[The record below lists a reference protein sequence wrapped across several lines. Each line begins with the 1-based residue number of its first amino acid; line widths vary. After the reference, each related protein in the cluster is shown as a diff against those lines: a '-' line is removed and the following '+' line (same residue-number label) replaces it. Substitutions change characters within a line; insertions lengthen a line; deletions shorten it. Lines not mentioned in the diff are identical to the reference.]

1 MPYHHYRQTRTNSCG
16 ASSLLCAALEL
27 GTTQLP
33 SRPAWPL
40 WTNPIA
46 LDTNLACELAIYS
59 VTCGGGGLPPA
70 MDAGYSLPSYIFDAA
85 TAMGRQATAY
95 VPSSLMG
102 TALTTIY
109 SGDVDR
115 ARTQGMTIHRQEAP
129 APGLTERLL
138 RVVRVGENVWY
149 KPALGLHYI
158 MQRPDGS
165 LMDPAL
171 GLSANSLDALQKF
184 QGTQGASYVDTGIGI
199 IIG

>member
-40 WTNPIA
+40 WTNAIT
-46 LDTNLACELAIYS
+46 LDTNLACELTIYS
-59 VTCGGGGLPPA
+59 VTCGGAGLPPA
-70 MDAGYSLPSYIFDAA
+70 QDAGYSLPSYIFEAA

-95 VPSSLMG
+95 VPSSLVG
-102 TALTTIY
+102 TALTTLY

-115 ARTQGMTIHRQEAP
+115 ARAQGMTIHRQQAP
-129 APGLTERLL
+129 TPGPNERLL
-138 RVVRVGENVWY
+138 RVMRVGENVWY

-158 MQRPDGS
+158 MERPDGS

-171 GLSANSLDALQKF
+171 GLTANSLAALQEF

-199 IIG
+199 IIA